1 MCVCAYVV
9 ENLFER
15 VSLFFVLI
23 LLFVCAENSFFWV
36 CVSILIIFCCIH
48 TNTGWFVSFHFISF
62 HYISDVD
69 HYCFA
74 CYKNVGFSSH
84 FIAIWMGETCTQW
97 IRPAGFMYTFFFH
110 FFVQFKLCGSDVKN
124 GQQFFFL
131 WWSITK

>member
-84 FIAIWMGETCTQW
+84 FITCHRFEW
-97 IRPAGFMYTFFFH
+97 VRPVLHEKRPADFIYIFFSLSLSRSLFLFDLFIYT
-110 FFVQFKLCGSDVKN
+110 VMRRR
-124 GQQFFFL
+124 L
-131 WWSITK
+131 WK